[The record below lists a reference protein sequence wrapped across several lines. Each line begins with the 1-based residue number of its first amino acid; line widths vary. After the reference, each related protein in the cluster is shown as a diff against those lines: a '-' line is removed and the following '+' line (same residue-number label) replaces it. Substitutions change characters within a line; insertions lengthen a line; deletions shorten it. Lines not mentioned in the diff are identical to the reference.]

1 MAVIHVSDKDFAT
14 QVLQSDKPV
23 LVDFWAEWCTP
34 CKAIAPV
41 LEEIA
46 VERSDSLT
54 IAKLNIDENP
64 DTPQQY
70 KIRGI
75 PTLLLF
81 KGGKR
86 IAVSVGAQGR
96 HALDSWLEENLA

>member
-1 MAVIHVSDKDFAT
+1 MAVIHVSDKDFAVR
-14 QVLQSDKPV
+14 VLQSDRPV

-41 LEEIA
+41 LEEISA
-46 VERSDSLT
+46 ERGEELV
-54 IAKLNIDENP
+54 IAKINIDENP

-81 KGGKR
+81 RGGKR

-96 HALDSWLEENLA
+96 HALETWLEENLA